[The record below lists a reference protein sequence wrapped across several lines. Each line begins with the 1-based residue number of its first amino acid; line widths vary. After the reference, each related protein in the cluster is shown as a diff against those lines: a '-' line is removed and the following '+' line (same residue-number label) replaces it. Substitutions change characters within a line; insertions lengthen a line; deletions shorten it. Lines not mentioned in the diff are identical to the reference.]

1 MFVFEVQIFFYMFII
16 DMQDGVQL
24 VVVVK
29 ICKEDNEDFM
39 MEKFLEEVCM
49 YFIISFIDSIKYLV
63 DSIFFYVFIII
74 LWYS

>member
-16 DMQDGVQL
+16 DMQDGVQF

-49 YFIISFIDSIKYLV
+49 YFIISFINSIKYLV

>member
-16 DMQDGVQL
+16 DMQDGVQF

>member
-16 DMQDGVQL
+16 DMQDGVQF

-74 LWYS
+74 LWYL

>member
-1 MFVFEVQIFFYMFII
+1 
-16 DMQDGVQL
+16 
-24 VVVVK
+24 
-29 ICKEDNEDFM
+29 M

>member
-16 DMQDGVQL
+16 DMQDGVQF

-74 LWYS
+74 NI

>member
-16 DMQDGVQL
+16 DMQDGVQF

-74 LWYS
+74 LCYS

>member
-16 DMQDGVQL
+16 DMQDGVQF

-63 DSIFFYVFIII
+63 DSIFFYVFIIM

>member
-16 DMQDGVQL
+16 DMQDGVQF

-49 YFIISFIDSIKYLV
+49 YVIISFIDSIKYLV
-63 DSIFFYVFIII
+63 DSFFFYVFIII

>member
-1 MFVFEVQIFFYMFII
+1 MLVFEVQIFFYMFII
-16 DMQDGVQL
+16 DMQDGVQF

>member
-1 MFVFEVQIFFYMFII
+1 MLVFEVQIFFYMFII
-16 DMQDGVQL
+16 DMQDGVQF

-49 YFIISFIDSIKYLV
+49 YVIISFIDSIKYLV
-63 DSIFFYVFIII
+63 DSIFFYVFIIM

>member
-16 DMQDGVQL
+16 DMQDGVQF

-63 DSIFFYVFIII
+63 DSFFFYVFIII

>member
-1 MFVFEVQIFFYMFII
+1 
-16 DMQDGVQL
+16 
-24 VVVVK
+24 
-29 ICKEDNEDFM
+29 M

-49 YFIISFIDSIKYLV
+49 YVIISFIDSIKYLV

>member
-16 DMQDGVQL
+16 DMQDGVQF

-74 LWYS
+74 LWYQ